1 VGEKDQALALLGQA
15 VEERT
20 LPSRSSGI
28 EPRFDTLRDDV
39 RFKKLMSRVGLSP

>member
-20 LPSRSSGI
+20 PRIAFLGI
-28 EPRFDTLRDDV
+28 EPRFDPLRADA

>member
-1 VGEKDQALALLGQA
+1 MGEKDQALALLGQA

-20 LPSRSSGI
+20 PRIAFLGI